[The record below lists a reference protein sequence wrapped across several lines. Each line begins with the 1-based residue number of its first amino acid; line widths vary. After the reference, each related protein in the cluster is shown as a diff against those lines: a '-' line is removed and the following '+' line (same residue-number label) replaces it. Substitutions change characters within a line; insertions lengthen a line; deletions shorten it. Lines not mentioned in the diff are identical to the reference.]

1 MKEVVDNIDFKKINS
16 IEINS
21 YNTNKIS
28 LSEDGTKLIINS
40 LINPSIID
48 NNFNELSDRMT
59 NIESIIKLKINGML
73 NNLIS
78 RVDKIEKR

>member
-1 MKEVVDNIDFKKINS
+1 MKEVIDNIDFKKINS